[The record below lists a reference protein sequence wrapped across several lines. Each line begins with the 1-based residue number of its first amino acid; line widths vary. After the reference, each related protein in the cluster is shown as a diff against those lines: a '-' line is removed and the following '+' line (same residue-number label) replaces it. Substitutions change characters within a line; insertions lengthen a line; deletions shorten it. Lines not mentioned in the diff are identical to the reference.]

1 MPLELPYELQQ
12 SIEVFKDFYSSRAQ
26 HRKLTWIYSLGQC
39 QVQSKFDS
47 KTMEL
52 ILSTFQAAVL
62 MLFNDHS
69 TLKFEEMQSKLQIP
83 EDDLSRALYSLACAK
98 HMILT
103 KASEGK
109 QINSGDSFTLNTSF
123 SDKMRKIKV
132 PLPAQEDKKKVHEE
146 VDKDREYLMDAAIV
160 RIMKSRKQ
168 MHHHQLVHEVVQQL
182 NKTFSPVPKQIKK
195 RLEVLQEREYIERD
209 ADDPSRYKYLA

>member
-62 MLFNDHS
+62 MLFNDHL

-103 KASEGK
+103 KAPEGK

>member
-1 MPLELPYELQQ
+1 
-12 SIEVFKDFYSSRAQ
+12 
-26 HRKLTWIYSLGQC
+26 
-39 QVQSKFDS
+39 
-47 KTMEL
+47 MEL

-83 EDDLSRALYSLACAK
+83 EDDLSRALYSLSCAK

>member
-83 EDDLSRALYSLACAK
+83 EDDLSRALYSLSCAK